1 MVYDIDTDTMIKNA
15 DKEARKI
22 LLGSK
27 IVGVRYMTKEEA
39 TNFGWYNLGLV
50 LWLETKEGNIM
61 VITVQQDDEGNDSGV
76 LEYKIYE
83 NYEDEKK
90 RKKIKSG
97 GFYSIG
103 RDW

>member
-15 DKEARKI
+15 NKEARKI

-27 IVGVRYMTKEEA
+27 IVGVRYLSKEEA

-90 RKKIKSG
+90 RKKIKSD

>member
-15 DKEARKI
+15 NKEARKI

-27 IVGVRYMTKEEA
+27 IVGVRYLSKEEA

-61 VITVQQDDEGNDSGV
+61 VMTVQQDDEGNDSGV

-90 RKKIKSG
+90 RKKIKSD

>member
-90 RKKIKSG
+90 RKKIKSD

>member
-27 IVGVRYMTKEEA
+27 IVGVRYLSKEEA

-90 RKKIKSG
+90 RKKIKSD

>member
-27 IVGVRYMTKEEA
+27 IVGVRYLSKEEA

-61 VITVQQDDEGNDSGV
+61 VMTVQQDDEGNDSGV

-83 NYEDEKK
+83 NYEDKKK
-90 RKKIKSG
+90 RKLIESE

>member
-15 DKEARKI
+15 NKEARKI

-27 IVGVRYMTKEEA
+27 IVGVRYLSKEEA

-50 LWLETKEGNIM
+50 LWLETKEGNTIVM
-61 VITVQQDDEGNDSGV
+61 IVQQDDEGNDSGV

-90 RKKIKSG
+90 RKKIKSD

>member
-1 MVYDIDTDTMIKNA
+1 MVTDTDTMIKNA

-27 IVGVRYMTKEEA
+27 IVGVRYLSKEEA

-61 VITVQQDDEGNDSGV
+61 VMTVQQDDEGNDSGV
-76 LEYKIYE
+76 IAYQVWE
-83 NYEDEKK
+83 NYLNRKSTNKK
-90 RKKIKSG
+90 RKMIESDL
-97 GFYSIG
+97 FYNIHI
-103 RDW
+103 

>member
-61 VITVQQDDEGNDSGV
+61 VMTVQQDDEGNDSGV

-90 RKKIKSG
+90 RKKIKSD

>member
-15 DKEARKI
+15 NKEARKI

-27 IVGVRYMTKEEA
+27 IVGVRYLSKEEA

-50 LWLETKEGNIM
+50 LWLETKEGNIV

-90 RKKIKSG
+90 RKLIESE